1 MLRNVGYTTTRNW
14 NLLSSIQFFKL
25 IRPIEDLLGIKKT
38 NVKAFTITTFSEDG
52 FKVIYVKQINLIIH
66 YEYFLLNQKS
76 MN

>member
-52 FKVIYVKQINLIIH
+52 F
-66 YEYFLLNQKS
+66 
-76 MN
+76 